1 MHWSCQYI
9 NEMKNIKNTK
19 NIILSVKPSKNF
31 PYQFYGMILFI
42 EIILFTGMI
51 FFPCHASTR
60 EVRTLILLGGVKDIS
75 TIRRNMFR
83 PRARFLWENEEKN
96 AEWKREGRKWERKK
110 KRMRKRIKKEID
122 RESEWERKW
131 RQGQRMRK
139 IST

>member
-1 MHWSCQYI
+1 
-9 NEMKNIKNTK
+9 
-19 NIILSVKPSKNF
+19 
-31 PYQFYGMILFI
+31 MILFI

-60 EVRTLILLGGVKDIS
+60 EVRTLILLGGVKDTS

-83 PRARFLWENEEKN
+83 PRARFIWENEEKN

-110 KRMRKRIKKEID
+110 KRMRKRIKKNKWEID
-122 RESEWERKW
+122 RESQWERKW

-139 IST
+139 ISTKTVKQSKNVHHTRLSTYYSNFLK